1 MKRRVLTALLAV
13 CLVLAL
19 LAFLGREREIN
30 GEIVEV
36 LQDSGGTVL
45 VLETDRGRRT
55 GVLLEENTHIWSWVN
70 GAGEDAFDAESFK
83 ASPQLRSG
91 VSAGCR
97 GLRRSVETG
106 NGESVTVRTASHL
119 AVHSIRTPGAL
130 TLADGTVLDRVDQR
144 NRVCYYLP
152 EGPLLLWEDTPI
164 GPENVHTGDTEG
176 FDALSPQAQEKVLA
190 HYRAQG
196 PLYDL
201 QAELERAWAEYR
213 AAGEPEDFQGYTVG
227 QEIRPAGSN
236 ETLMYFCT
244 ELTLPVEA
252 GVVESRRLTAAFDR
266 NTGALIDN
274 WDIFTCPPEEAV
286 RTILEL
292 AEPGDTALRGEMEAA
307 FSPDMLLFGQDGL
320 EIFFPRGS
328 LPSQEYG
335 CGFYVACEG
344 PLADI
349 LQDWALP
356 RTPAAG

>member
-55 GVLLEENTHIWSWVN
+55 GVLLEENTTIGSWVS
-70 GAGEDAFDAESFK
+70 GVDTAAFG

-97 GLRRSVETG
+97 GLGRSVETG

-130 TLADGTVLDRVDQR
+130 TLADGTALDRVDQSS
-144 NRVCYYLP
+144 RVCYELP
-152 EGPLLLWEDTPI
+152 EGPLLLWEDRAF
-164 GPENVHTGDTEG
+164 GPDNVHNGRES
-176 FDALSPQAQEKVLA
+176 FDDLSPRAQERVLA
-190 HYRAQG
+190 YYEQQG
-196 PLYDL
+196 LLYDL
-201 QAELERAWAEYR
+201 QGELERAWAEYR

-320 EIFFPRGS
+320 EVFFPRGS

-335 CGFYVACEG
+335 CGFYVAYEG

-356 RTPAAG
+356 GSPAAG

>member
-55 GVLLEENTHIWSWVN
+55 GVLLEENTTIGSWVS
-70 GAGEDAFDAESFK
+70 GVDTAAFG

-97 GLRRSVETG
+97 GLGRSVETG
-106 NGESVTVRTASHL
+106 NGKSVTVRSASYL
-119 AVHSIRTPGAL
+119 AVDSIRTPGAL
-130 TLADGTVLDRVDQR
+130 TLADGTALDRVDQSS
-144 NRVCYYLP
+144 RVCYELP
-152 EGPLLLWEDTPI
+152 EGPLLLWEDRAF
-164 GPENVHTGDTEG
+164 GPDNVHNGRES
-176 FDALSPQAQEKVLA
+176 FDDLSPRAQERVLA
-190 HYRAQG
+190 YYEQQG
-196 PLYDL
+196 LLYDL
-201 QAELERAWAEYR
+201 QGELERAWAAYQ
-213 AAGEPEDFQGYTVG
+213 AAGRPEDFRGFIVG
-227 QEIRPAGSN
+227 QQIYPAGSN

-292 AEPGDTALRGEMEAA
+292 AEPNDPALRREMEAA
-307 FSPDMLLFGQDGL
+307 FSPEMLLFGQDGL

-335 CGFYVACEG
+335 CGFYVAYEG

-349 LQDWALP
+349 LQDWAH
-356 RTPAAG
+356 R

>member
-19 LAFLGREREIN
+19 LPFLGREREIT

-36 LQDSGGTVL
+36 LRDSGGTVL

-55 GVLLEENTHIWSWVN
+55 GVLLEENTTIGSWVS
-70 GAGEDAFDAESFK
+70 GVDTAAFG

-97 GLRRSVETG
+97 GLGRSVETG

-130 TLADGTVLDRVDQR
+130 TLADGTALDRVDQS
-144 NRVCYYLP
+144 NRVCYELP

-266 NTGALIDN
+266 DTGEVIDS
-274 WDIFTCPPEEAV
+274 WDLFTCPPEEAV

-292 AEPGDTALRGEMEAA
+292 AEPNDPALRREMEAA
-307 FSPDMLLFGQDGL
+307 FSPEMLLFGQDGL

-335 CGFYVACEG
+335 CGFYVAYEG

-356 RTPAAG
+356 RSPAAD

>member
-19 LAFLGREREIN
+19 LAFLGREREVT

-55 GVLLEENTHIWSWVN
+55 GVLLEENTTIGSWVS
-70 GAGEDAFDAESFK
+70 GVDTAAFG

-91 VSAGCR
+91 VSAVCR
-97 GLRRSVETG
+97 GLGRSVETG
-106 NGESVTVRTASHL
+106 DGKPVTVRSASYL
-119 AVHSIRTPGAL
+119 AVDSIRTPGAL
-130 TLADGTVLDRVDQR
+130 TLADGTALDRVDQS
-144 NRVCYYLP
+144 NRVCYELP
-152 EGPLLLWEDTPI
+152 EGPLLLWEDRAF
-164 GPENVHTGDTEG
+164 GPDNVHNGRES
-176 FDALSPQAQEKVLA
+176 FDDLSPRAQERVMA
-190 HYRAQG
+190 YYEQQG
-196 PLYDL
+196 LLYDL
-201 QAELERAWAEYR
+201 QGELERAWAAYQ
-213 AAGEPEDFQGYTVG
+213 AAGRPEDFRGFIVG
-227 QEIRPAGSN
+227 Q
-236 ETLMYFCT
+236 MYFCT

-252 GVVESRRLTAAFDR
+252 GEVESRRLTAAFDR

-292 AEPGDTALRGEMEAA
+292 AEPNDPALRREMEAA
-307 FSPDMLLFGQDGL
+307 FSPEMLLFGQDGL

-344 PLADI
+344 PLAGI

-356 RTPAAG
+356 GSPAAG

>member
-55 GVLLEENTHIWSWVN
+55 GVLLEENTTIGSWVS
-70 GAGEDAFDAESFK
+70 GVDTAAFG

-91 VSAGCR
+91 VSAVCR
-97 GLRRSVETG
+97 GLGRSVETG

-130 TLADGTVLDRVDQR
+130 TLADGTALDRVDQSS
-144 NRVCYYLP
+144 RVCYELP
-152 EGPLLLWEDTPI
+152 EGPLLLWEDRAF
-164 GPENVHTGDTEG
+164 GPDNVHNGRES
-176 FDALSPQAQEKVLA
+176 FDDLSPRAQERVLA
-190 HYRAQG
+190 YYEQQG
-196 PLYDL
+196 LLYDL
-201 QAELERAWAEYR
+201 QGELERAWAAYQ
-213 AAGEPEDFQGYTVG
+213 AAGRPEDFRGFIVG
-227 QEIRPAGSN
+227 QQIYPAGSN
-236 ETLMYFCT
+236 DRLMYFCT

-266 NTGALIDN
+266 DTGALIDN

-320 EIFFPRGS
+320 EVFFPRGS

-335 CGFYVACEG
+335 CGFYVAYEG
-344 PLADI
+344 PLAGI

-356 RTPAAG
+356 GSPAAG

>member
-19 LAFLGREREIN
+19 LAFLGREREVT

-55 GVLLEENTHIWSWVN
+55 GVLLEENTTIGSWVS
-70 GAGEDAFDAESFK
+70 GVDTAAFG

-91 VSAGCR
+91 VSAVCR
-97 GLRRSVETG
+97 GLGRSVETG
-106 NGESVTVRTASHL
+106 DGKPVTVRSASYL
-119 AVHSIRTPGAL
+119 AVDSIRTPGAL
-130 TLADGTVLDRVDQR
+130 TLADGTALDRVDQSS
-144 NRVCYYLP
+144 RVCYELP
-152 EGPLLLWEDTPI
+152 EGPLLLWEDRAF
-164 GPENVHTGDTEG
+164 GPDNVHNGRES
-176 FDALSPQAQEKVLA
+176 FDDLSPRAQERVLA
-190 HYRAQG
+190 YYEQQG
-196 PLYDL
+196 LLYDL
-201 QAELERAWAEYR
+201 QGELERAWAEYR

-236 ETLMYFCT
+236 DRLMYFCT

-252 GVVESRRLTAAFDR
+252 GVVESRRLSAAFDR
-266 NTGALIDN
+266 NTGEVIDG
-274 WDIFTCPPEEAV
+274 WELFTCPPEEAI

-292 AEPGDTALRGEMEAA
+292 AEPNDPALRREMEAA
-307 FSPDMLLFGQDGL
+307 FSPEMLLFGQDGL
-320 EIFFPRGS
+320 EVFFPRGS

-335 CGFYVACEG
+335 CGFYVAYEG

>member
-55 GVLLEENTHIWSWVN
+55 GVLLEENTTIGSWVS
-70 GAGEDAFDAESFK
+70 GVDTAAFG

-97 GLRRSVETG
+97 GLGRSVETG

-130 TLADGTVLDRVDQR
+130 TLADGTALDRVDQSS
-144 NRVCYYLP
+144 RVCYELP
-152 EGPLLLWEDTPI
+152 EGPLLLWEDRAF
-164 GPENVHTGDTEG
+164 GPDNVHNGRES
-176 FDALSPQAQEKVLA
+176 FDDLSPRAQERVLA
-190 HYRAQG
+190 YYEQQG
-196 PLYDL
+196 LLYDL
-201 QAELERAWAEYR
+201 QGELERAWAEYR

-292 AEPGDTALRGEMEAA
+292 AEPNDPALRREMEAA

-320 EIFFPRGS
+320 EVFFPRGS

-344 PLADI
+344 PLAGI

-356 RTPAAG
+356 GSPAAG

>member
-19 LAFLGREREIN
+19 LPFLGREREVT

-83 ASPQLRSG
+83 VSPPLRSG
-91 VSAGCR
+91 VSAVCR
-97 GLRRSVETG
+97 GLGRSVETG
-106 NGESVTVRTASHL
+106 DGKPVTVRSASYL
-119 AVHSIRTPGAL
+119 AVDSIRTPGAL
-130 TLADGTVLDRVDQR
+130 TLADGTALDRVDQSS
-144 NRVCYYLP
+144 RVCYELP
-152 EGPLLLWEDTPI
+152 EGPLLLWEDRAF
-164 GPENVHTGDTEG
+164 GPDNVHNGRES
-176 FDALSPQAQEKVLA
+176 FDDLSPRAQERVLA
-190 HYRAQG
+190 YYEQQG
-196 PLYDL
+196 LLYDL
-201 QAELERAWAEYR
+201 QGELERAWAAYQ
-213 AAGEPEDFQGYTVG
+213 AAGRPEDFRGFIVG
-227 QEIRPAGSN
+227 QQIYPAGSN
-236 ETLMYFCT
+236 DRLMYFCT

-266 NTGALIDN
+266 DTGEVIDS
-274 WDIFTCPPEEAV
+274 WDLFTCPPEEAV

-292 AEPGDTALRGEMEAA
+292 AEPNDPALRREMEAA
-307 FSPDMLLFGQDGL
+307 FSPEMLLFGQDGL

-344 PLADI
+344 PLAGI

-356 RTPAAG
+356 GSPAAG

>member
-55 GVLLEENTHIWSWVN
+55 GVLLEENTTIGSWVS
-70 GAGEDAFDAESFK
+70 GVDTAAFG

-97 GLRRSVETG
+97 GLGRSVETG
-106 NGESVTVRTASHL
+106 NGKSVTVRSASYL
-119 AVHSIRTPGAL
+119 AVDSIRTPGAL
-130 TLADGTVLDRVDQR
+130 TLADGTALDRVDQSS
-144 NRVCYYLP
+144 RVCYELP
-152 EGPLLLWEDTPI
+152 EGPLLLWEDRAF
-164 GPENVHTGDTEG
+164 GPDNVHNGRES
-176 FDALSPQAQEKVLA
+176 FDDLSPRAQERVLA
-190 HYRAQG
+190 YYEQQG
-196 PLYDL
+196 LLYDL
-201 QAELERAWAEYR
+201 QGELERAWAEYR

-307 FSPDMLLFGQDGL
+307 FSPEMLLFGQDGL
-320 EIFFPRGS
+320 EVFFPRGS

-335 CGFYVACEG
+335 CGFYVAYEG
-344 PLADI
+344 PLAGI

-356 RTPAAG
+356 GSPAAG

>member
-55 GVLLEENTHIWSWVN
+55 GVLLEENTTIGSWVS
-70 GAGEDAFDAESFK
+70 GVDTAAFG

-91 VSAGCR
+91 VSAVCR
-97 GLRRSVETG
+97 GLGRSVETG
-106 NGESVTVRTASHL
+106 DGKSVTVRSASYL
-119 AVHSIRTPGAL
+119 AVDSIRTPGAL
-130 TLADGTVLDRVDQR
+130 TLADGTALDRVDQSS
-144 NRVCYYLP
+144 RVCYELP
-152 EGPLLLWEDTPI
+152 EGPLLLWEDRAF
-164 GPENVHTGDTEG
+164 GPDNVHNGRES
-176 FDALSPQAQEKVLA
+176 FDDLSPRAQERVLA
-190 HYRAQG
+190 YYEQQG
-196 PLYDL
+196 LLYDL
-201 QAELERAWAEYR
+201 QGELERAWAAYQ
-213 AAGEPEDFQGYTVG
+213 AAGRPEDFRGFIVG
-227 QEIRPAGSN
+227 QQIYPAGSN
-236 ETLMYFCT
+236 DRLMYFCT

-307 FSPDMLLFGQDGL
+307 FSPDMLLLGQDCL
-320 EIFFPRGS
+320 EVFFPRGS

-335 CGFYVACEG
+335 CCFYVSCEG